1 MIEIDGIRLP
11 PRPDEIA
18 DDFEMELDKEFEH
31 MRDPQGPQLTEEP
44 YESES
49 DPQPT
54 SSRCDTPAPFVSA
67 LLQKQH
73 KNLEARLRPFWSSAL
88 SSRTV
93 QISIFA
99 VSTAP
104 GGIESN
110 RDALKDGP
118 LYTEHVVTGPDGAF
132 ANPFKIPWQDLSRH
146 PIARRDS
153 EVEHELLVSAKLLPE
168 PAPTPAYLFH
178 TDVPRNISLVV
189 PITSS
194 PIHVITDIDDTVKLS
209 NITSGAR
216 AVFRNVFVKDL
227 EETTIPEMRTW
238 YQSMW
243 ERGVQ
248 FHYVV
253 STMPHLMVYSCS

>member
-31 MRDPQGPQLTEEP
+31 MRDSQGPQLTEEP
-44 YESES
+44 YDSESES

-54 SSRCDTPAPFVSA
+54 SSRRDPSAPFVSA

-73 KNLEARLRPFWSSAL
+73 KNLEARLQPFWSSAL

-99 VSTAP
+99 VSTAS
-104 GGIESN
+104 GGIESK

-132 ANPFKIPWQDLSRH
+132 ANPFKIPWQYLSRH
-146 PIARRDS
+146 PIAQHRLSDGS

-178 TDVPRNISLVV
+178 TDVPKNISLVV
-189 PITSS
+189 PITSA
-194 PIHVITDIDDTVKLS
+194 PIRVITFLLKTSRRRLFQKWGYGTNQCGSEVFAS
-209 NITSGAR
+209 ITS
-216 AVFRNVFVKDL
+216 
-227 EETTIPEMRTW
+227 
-238 YQSMW
+238 
-243 ERGVQ
+243 
-248 FHYVV
+248 
-253 STMPHLMVYSCS
+253 